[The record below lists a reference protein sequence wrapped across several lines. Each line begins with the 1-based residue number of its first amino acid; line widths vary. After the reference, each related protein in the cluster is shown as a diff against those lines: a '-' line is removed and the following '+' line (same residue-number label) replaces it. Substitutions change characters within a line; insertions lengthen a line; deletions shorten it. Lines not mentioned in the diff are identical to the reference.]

1 MITPCWPTPPLT
13 TSELKTIKPPSLAS
27 QSNHTSGF
35 ALALT
40 HVVITRAHP
49 DLVTSIRN
57 CSLVK
62 ELDDSA
68 QGTGFAFI
76 VMADVFTKIP
86 GAPFWSAL
94 FFMMLLS
101 LGLGSQIGILEGV
114 VSTLFDQPS
123 LKHVKKPILVGCVA
137 VSYFMIMIIITIIII
152 NIL

>member
-1 MITPCWPTPPLT
+1 MPVCHQHFFIYDYEGHNNIVPRCRL
-13 TSELKTIKPPSLAS
+13 
-27 QSNHTSGF
+27 
-35 ALALT
+35 
-40 HVVITRAHP
+40 HP
-49 DLVTSIRN
+49 DLTSAVRN

-114 VSTLFDQPS
+114 VSTLFDQPR
-123 LKHVKKPILVGCVA
+123 
-137 VSYFMIMIIITIIII
+137 
-152 NIL
+152 

>member
-1 MITPCWPTPPLT
+1 MSLRKT
-13 TSELKTIKPPSLAS
+13 TNLPWMASSGESLIV
-27 QSNHTSGF
+27 Q
-35 ALALT
+35 
-40 HVVITRAHP
+40 VVIDLPSRYLEDFNNSINSRLHP
-49 DLVTSIRN
+49 DQADSFKN

-114 VSTLFDQPS
+114 VSTLFDQPR
-123 LKHVKKPILVGCVA
+123 
-137 VSYFMIMIIITIIII
+137 
-152 NIL
+152 

>member
-1 MITPCWPTPPLT
+1 MLNDIAT
-13 TSELKTIKPPSLAS
+13 
-27 QSNHTSGF
+27 
-35 ALALT
+35 ALYSVCLFVINI
-40 HVVITRAHP
+40 HVFEGHNNIVPRARLHP
-49 DLVTSIRN
+49 DLTSAVRN

-114 VSTLFDQPS
+114 VSTLFDQPR
-123 LKHVKKPILVGCVA
+123 
-137 VSYFMIMIIITIIII
+137 
-152 NIL
+152 

>member
-1 MITPCWPTPPLT
+1 MFFIYEGRNNIDPCARL
-13 TSELKTIKPPSLAS
+13 
-27 QSNHTSGF
+27 
-35 ALALT
+35 
-40 HVVITRAHP
+40 HP
-49 DLVTSIRN
+49 DLTSAVRN

-114 VSTLFDQPS
+114 VSTLFDQPR
-123 LKHVKKPILVGCVA
+123 
-137 VSYFMIMIIITIIII
+137 
-152 NIL
+152 

>member
-1 MITPCWPTPPLT
+1 MINDIAMACIL
-13 TSELKTIKPPSLAS
+13 
-27 QSNHTSGF
+27 F
-35 ALALT
+35 ACLSSTFMFLIYKEG
-40 HVVITRAHP
+40 HNNIVPRARLHP
-49 DLVTSIRN
+49 DLTSAVRN

-114 VSTLFDQPS
+114 VSTLFDQPR
-123 LKHVKKPILVGCVA
+123 
-137 VSYFMIMIIITIIII
+137 
-152 NIL
+152 